1 MWLFVSL
8 SLQNEHFIF
17 LILLIFFSSFFFTF
31 SSSTPLVLLHPF
43 SHPSLSS
50 FLLLLFFPL
59 FSSSSSSPLCSSL
72 LNLICAVMSV
82 CAPLVSLDVCVC
94 VCVCFFYL
102 FLCWLMCL
110 YDLDMVWC
118 FVSCASV
125 VFDRRQRLQR
135 NRSSILTSVIITSE
149 QSLKS
154 CQRKRTRF
162 R

>member
-1 MWLFVSL
+1 MAVCQFKSSKRTFHLSNSPHLFL
-8 SLQNEHFIF
+8 LLFLHF
-17 LILLIFFSSFFFTF
+17 L
-31 SSSTPLVLLHPF
+31 LLHPF
-43 SHPSLSS
+43 GPPP
-50 FLLLLFFPL
+50 PL
-59 FSSSSSSPLCSSL
+59 FSSFSFFLSTPSILSFILFFFFSFVFFFAKLDLCSYVRLCSS
-72 LNLICAVMSV
+72 CQSR
-82 CAPLVSLDVCVC
+82 CVC
-94 VCVCFFYL
+94 VCVCLCMLFYL